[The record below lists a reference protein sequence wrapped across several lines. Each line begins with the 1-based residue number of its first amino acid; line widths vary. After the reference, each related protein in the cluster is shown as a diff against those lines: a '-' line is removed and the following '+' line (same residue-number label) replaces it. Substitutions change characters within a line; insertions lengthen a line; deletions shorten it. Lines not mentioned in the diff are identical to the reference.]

1 MRIKER
7 QQTSLFDH
15 YVEHEIGHE
24 LKSISMLLDE
34 HREILEWVEKDIQT
48 INLKDASGRKS
59 MTVESV
65 LRCAILKQHRQLSYE
80 ELSFTLLDSLSC
92 QTFARLA
99 DSFVPK
105 KSALQG
111 AISSTLSHYTCS
123 FMLLNNV

>member
-59 MTVESV
+59 MTV
-65 LRCAILKQHRQLSYE
+65 
-80 ELSFTLLDSLSC
+80 
-92 QTFARLA
+92 
-99 DSFVPK
+99 
-105 KSALQG
+105 
-111 AISSTLSHYTCS
+111 
-123 FMLLNNV
+123 